1 MAYSRE
7 PWDFMN
13 EFHEE
18 FNRLFRSFVKRT
30 QGLGVMGEACLVPR
44 VDVFEQKG
52 KLVVEIEVPGLRPE
66 EIKITA
72 SRDFIVVEGEK
83 GKRERSPA
91 EGKTNY
97 LCMERDFGRFRRA
110 IELPIP
116 GNTSEIVA
124 ELKGGVLRLVM
135 PKVEERRG
143 TKRTINIE
151 YQDKE
156 E

>member
-13 EFHEE
+13 EFYEE

-30 QGLGVMGEACLVPR
+30 QGIGVLGESCVISR
-44 VDVFEQKG
+44 IDVFERKNQ
-52 KLVVEIEVPGLRPE
+52 LVIELEVPGLRPE
-66 EIKITA
+66 DIKIAA
-72 SRDFIVVEGEK
+72 SRDLVVVEGEK
-83 GKRERSPA
+83 GKRDNSPP

-97 LCMERDFGRFRRA
+97 LCMERDFGKFRRA
-110 IELPIP
+110 IELPFP
-116 GNTSEIVA
+116 ANTSEMTA
-124 ELKGGVLRLVM
+124 ELKNGILRLAM

-143 TKRTINIE
+143 AKRMINIE